1 VILLHSLARL
11 NDRLQDA
18 ARDRGATARSLG
30 SAIIRVSAGNQLA
43 PAAADGGKGSFDQ
56 DADSREREDVLSLR
70 LEIVDARPSRAVYV
84 QATAA
89 AREESIVDAPQPLE
103 LAPAWPAQQP
113 SAALRYGTPEAYRAV
128 AAYGAQRELQAPASR
143 QDDSGSAPR
152 LRMRA

>member
-11 NDRLQDA
+11 NDRLQDT
-18 ARDRGATARSLG
+18 ARERGATAKSLG
-30 SAIIRVSAGNQLA
+30 SAIIRVSAGSQLA
-43 PAAADGGKGSFDQ
+43 PAAADGGKGSFDE

-89 AREESIVDAPQPLE
+89 REDSIVDAPQPLE
-103 LAPAWPAQQP
+103 LASAWPAQQP

-143 QDDSGSAPR
+143 QDDSANAPR